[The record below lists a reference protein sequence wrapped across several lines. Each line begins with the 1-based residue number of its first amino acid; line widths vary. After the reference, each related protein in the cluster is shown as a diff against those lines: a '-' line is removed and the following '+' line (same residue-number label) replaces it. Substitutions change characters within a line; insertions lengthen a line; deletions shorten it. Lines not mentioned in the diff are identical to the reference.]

1 MAPLKLQL
9 LQLLYWQLLNIQD
22 PVSVFIIHSLIR
34 EPWQSFLHHLITW
47 WPLVKVTSLYAP
59 ALKLSP
65 ITPSELSSSSIHFHP
80 PSKLLNTFICIK
92 TSLLHTI
99 PLSVHFHFLF
109 PNFWQFCRFLERM
122 KTDDAKPPKFGRPL
136 CPVCMYYALCSSVSG
151 TGPLK
156 AVWISFSAM
165 VWWYGSNP
173 LKPARV

>member
-1 MAPLKLQL
+1 MAQLKLQL
-9 LQLLYWQLLNIQD
+9 LQLLYWPLLNIQD
-22 PVSVFIIHSLIR
+22 PVSVFIIHTLIR
-34 EPWQSFLHHLITW
+34 EPWQSLLHHLITW

-109 PNFWQFCRFLERM
+109 PNFWQFCRYLERM
-122 KTDDAKPPKFGRPL
+122 KTEDAKPQTLIVRCVLFACITLCVHRSVGPGLYKRFGYRSQP
-136 CPVCMYYALCSSVSG
+136 
-151 TGPLK
+151 
-156 AVWISFSAM
+156 
-165 VWWYGSNP
+165 WYGSNP